1 VAGTQPSF
9 LNQLMLIWSRLQ
21 ATQRATILL
30 FTVLALAGLGSLVF
44 YMNRVEYVVLYR
56 DLNRE
61 DAQSIAAKLREL
73 NRDFRAS
80 PDGTMIEVGGTVTDV
95 DKLRLEIAGAGLAR
109 SGRVG
114 YEIFDKTQFGMT
126 DFTEQVNYKRALE
139 GELSR
144 TIGSLSEITEARVHL
159 VMPKDSLFEDKKEE
173 AKGSV
178 FVRLK
183 RGKELSKSSIAGIV
197 NLVAGAVQ
205 GLRTY
210 NVSVVD
216 EGGNVLS
223 RLPSGDTAR
232 SDFESGIQAQI
243 EKDLVSKV
251 TSMLEPVVGKGK
263 VHANASVDLD
273 VNSSEQ
279 TEETFNPT
287 PPPVILSHQKS
298 EERIGGAT
306 TPSGVP
312 GTRSNQ
318 GGTVPQTV
326 AGAPDRSRQS
336 EVTNYEVSK
345 LWRHTVQPKGAIRRL
360 SMAVLL
366 DHKTVYSKAADGQQ
380 VAALQPHAKEELD
393 QYRQLV
399 LAAIGFNET
408 RGDTV
413 TLENIPFF
421 SEPNV
426 PEDQT
431 PLPWY
436 VNWQGYLLPAMKYAA
451 FLALFLLAYL
461 LVLRPV
467 RKRIFQIIAASPVLP
482 AGQPRQLGEGAGKA
496 GVAARGG
503 QALSAASTPGAAGA
517 LMGGMPAG
525 GNSLD
530 AEIEQELLN
539 QAEMAGVGTR
549 KYDILKRK
557 VVEHVNANPEQVSQ
571 LTRTWI
577 QEKSQ

>member
-1 VAGTQPSF
+1 VAGTQTSF

-30 FTVLALAGLGSLVF
+30 ITVLALVGLGSLVF
-44 YMNRVEYVVLYR
+44 YMNQVEYVVLYR

-61 DAQSIAAKLREL
+61 DAQAIAAKLQEL
-73 NRDFRAS
+73 KKEFHVS
-80 PDGTMIEVGGTVTDV
+80 PDGATIEVGGTTTDV

-114 YEIFDKTQFGMT
+114 YEIFDKNQFGMT
-126 DFTEQVNYKRALE
+126 DFTEQVNFKRALE

-144 TIGSLSEITEARVHL
+144 TISSLSEITEARVHL

-205 GLRTY
+205 GLRTHS
-210 NVSVVD
+210 VSVVD
-216 EGGNVLS
+216 EEGRVLS
-223 RLPSGDTAR
+223 SLASGDTAR
-232 SDFESGIQAQI
+232 SDYESCIQAQI

-251 TSMLEPVVGKGK
+251 ASMLEPIVGKGK
-263 VHANASVDLD
+263 VHANASVDLN

-287 PPPVILSHQKS
+287 PPPVILSQQKS
-298 EERIGGAT
+298 EERIGGAA

-380 VAALQPHAKEELD
+380 VAALQPHAKEDLD
-393 QYRQLV
+393 RYRLLV

-421 SEPNV
+421 SEPSV
-426 PEDQT
+426 PQDQT

-436 VNWQGYLLPAMKYAA
+436 VKWQGYLLPAMKYAA

-461 LVLRPV
+461 LLVRPV
-467 RKRIFQIIAASPVLP
+467 RKRIFQSIAAASPMLP
-482 AGQPRQLGEGAGKA
+482 AGQPRQLGEGSGKA
-496 GVAARGG
+496 GVAAHSG
-503 QALSAASTPGAAGA
+503 QALPAASAGA
-517 LMGGMPAG
+517 LTGGTPAAG
-525 GNSLD
+525 SSLD
-530 AEIEQELLN
+530 ADMEQELLN
-539 QAEMAGVGTR
+539 QADFAGAGTR

-557 VVEHVNANPEQVSQ
+557 VVDHVNKNPEQVSQ
-571 LTRTWI
+571 LIRTWI
-577 QEKSQ
+577 HEKSL